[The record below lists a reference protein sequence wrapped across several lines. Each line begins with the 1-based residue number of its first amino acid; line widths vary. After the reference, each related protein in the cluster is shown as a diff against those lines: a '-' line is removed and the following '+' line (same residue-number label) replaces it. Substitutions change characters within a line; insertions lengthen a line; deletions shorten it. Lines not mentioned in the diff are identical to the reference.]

1 MQVPQQS
8 MCIFKA
14 GLSSVSNGWSKYK
27 NSYDVLNSN
36 QYVQITLN
44 TKLKL
49 TERKDLLIKSV

>member
-1 MQVPQQS
+1 